1 MSDANR
7 SSAGFS
13 NFNRTLGSGELATG
27 QETPASLSCL
37 ELGVP
42 SEASAGFSN
51 FNRTLGSGALA
62 TGQETLPIRV
72 LGSACFFLLPFFFNR
87 RKLAV
92 RGYKRRH
99 TYDRASFRVLKGPKR
114 CFGPNLNAS
123 GAVRGEH
130 KGIEMMSRSA
140 HRILS
145 KKKQVAGMAGGAIAM
160 LALAGPAL
168 TDDNEDGNSSKKDEV
183 FKVTTVI
190 QVPAAASNTAGTFF
204 SFDISWF
211 DPKLNKFFL
220 TDRNNKAIDVVDA
233 KNPAGITQFPNPGFH
248 GVDPAGNDFSG
259 PDGVLTANNSTE
271 LWVGDSPGR
280 VWVMDARTGA
290 IKMPA
295 QMNGQANPILVGGVG
310 RADELCYDPKD
321 NIILIASPHDGFVT
335 SISATTYKVL
345 NRLDITTGT
354 GIEQCAWNPKD
365 GNFYQ
370 NVPNDPDPGDQVFV
384 ISPTTPLKVV
394 RKITI
399 DIKDCSGVRGN
410 AFGLDN
416 QLLIGCSTPSPPN
429 NQRNSIVIDATSG
442 PTAKV
447 LKVLK
452 NLGGADEVWFNPETN
467 HYVIPSCN
475 TPCRTVGANGTEQLG
490 IVDSAKL
497 LLDASVTVAEQN
509 GVKTPLPPP
518 NPRTIHSA
526 AAGGN
531 LIFLPI
537 PAVGGTVPQF
547 DPTLCASFDDFVRVG
562 TPTASTGC
570 IAILQA
576 KPDK

>member
-1 MSDANR
+1 
-7 SSAGFS
+7 
-13 NFNRTLGSGELATG
+13 
-27 QETPASLSCL
+27 
-37 ELGVP
+37 
-42 SEASAGFSN
+42 
-51 FNRTLGSGALA
+51 
-62 TGQETLPIRV
+62 
-72 LGSACFFLLPFFFNR
+72 
-87 RKLAV
+87 
-92 RGYKRRH
+92 
-99 TYDRASFRVLKGPKR
+99 
-114 CFGPNLNAS
+114 
-123 GAVRGEH
+123 
-130 KGIEMMSRSA
+130 MMSRSA
-140 HRILS
+140 HRFLS
-145 KKKQVAGMAGGAIAM
+145 KKKQVAGMAVGAIAM
-160 LALAGPAL
+160 LAMAGPAL

-190 QVPAAASNTAGTFF
+190 QVPAAASNKAGTFF

-220 TDRNNKAIDVVDA
+220 TDRNNLAIDVVDA
-233 KNPAGITQFPNPGFH
+233 KNPAGITQFPNPNFH
-248 GVDPAGNDFSG
+248 GVDPRGNDFSG

-280 VWVMDARTGA
+280 VWVMEAKTGA
-290 IKMPA
+290 IKTPA
-295 QMNGQANPILVGGVG
+295 QMNNQANPISVGGEG

-345 NRLDITTGT
+345 NRLDIKTGS

-370 NVPNDPDPGDQVFV
+370 NVPNDPDPGDQVWV
-384 ISPTTPLKVV
+384 INPTTEAVV

-429 NQRNSIVIDATSG
+429 PPNQRNSIVIDATSG
-442 PTAKV
+442 TTAKV
-447 LKVLK
+447 LKVLE
-452 NLGGADEVWFNPETN
+452 NLGGADEVWFNPDDN

-509 GVKTPLPPP
+509 SATTPAPG

-537 PAVGGTVPQF
+537 PAVGGVVPQF
-547 DPTLCASFDDFVRVG
+547 DPTLCDSFDDTIARVG
-562 TPTASTGC
+562 SPTTAIGC
-570 IAILQA
+570 IVILKA
-576 KPDK
+576 KSDKDDRVAKERENDNSQN